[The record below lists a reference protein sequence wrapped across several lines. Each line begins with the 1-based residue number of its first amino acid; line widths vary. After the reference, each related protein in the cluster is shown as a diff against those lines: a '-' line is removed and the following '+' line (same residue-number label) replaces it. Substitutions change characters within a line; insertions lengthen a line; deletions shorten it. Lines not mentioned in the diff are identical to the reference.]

1 MINLIKLSKLINII
15 KFALISENLNIDSYE
30 KNLKNIYYLIE
41 KTESEKD
48 SKKYTFL
55 FYLVEKLYAS
65 LCLENFNN
73 FSKFNQYFANYKKI
87 IYQINNMKVFNLNE
101 KNTLNFIKNI
111 LPNE

>member
-1 MINLIKLSKLINII
+1 MQLDEDTVKENLLYETPGTLI

-55 FYLVEKLYAS
+55 FLL
-65 LCLENFNN
+65 L
-73 FSKFNQYFANYKKI
+73 
-87 IYQINNMKVFNLNE
+87 
-101 KNTLNFIKNI
+101 
-111 LPNE
+111 